1 MLLRNPKDVMYR
13 HLLTVID
20 IHLHTLINKH
30 YTNEDTL
37 IGDVDLKSTVIFLT
51 NYKFLLNVD

>member
-1 MLLRNPKDVMYR
+1 MMLLRNPKDVMYR

-37 IGDVDLKSTVIFLT
+37 IGDVRH
-51 NYKFLLNVD
+51 